1 MSVTIVQLRELRASL
16 PKGQKDPWGE
26 CCRSKRVLLNRALR
40 KNALTELTV
49 GEQGVINEFVL
60 YCNQLR
66 KAQTKVATQINNL
79 YKIEL

>member
-60 YCNQLR
+60 YYNQLR